1 MYCKTIFFLVI
12 DTTIKSD
19 SSLRLRKNLLE
30 KIGKLIMTT
39 DGKIRDEQ
47 LHYDINREPAKIS
60 SLSSWKID
68 KQEYLTGEEILPSDL
83 NRIIEQAKFTY
94 SPLTNAF
101 EKETK
106 KIEEQGQNQFYN

>member
-1 MYCKTIFFLVI
+1 MKVKKKRELQQIAFKHSSDIGFQDFINIHKMCTAKPYFFLVI

-60 SLSSWKID
+60 SLSS
-68 KQEYLTGEEILPSDL
+68 
-83 NRIIEQAKFTY
+83 
-94 SPLTNAF
+94 
-101 EKETK
+101 
-106 KIEEQGQNQFYN
+106 